1 MGFTKFEKDMAVI
14 AALDNE
20 PNDVGGLTADELKNK
35 FDEAGK
41 ALQEYLNSVLLRELE
56 GSLAAEKL
64 GAVLDGVE
72 MTVQSAIDTLKGDMT
87 GLVMGALPDRSV
99 TGEKL
104 ADAAVGEEKIAAAA
118 VLAEH
123 LSPSARTLF
132 APAYTAGTEDL
143 TAGVSPLATGTIH
156 LVYE

>member
-14 AALDNE
+14 AALDHE

-41 ALQEYLNSVLLRELE
+41 ALQEYLNTVLLRELE

-64 GAVLDGVE
+64 GAVLGGVE
-72 MTVQSAIDTLKGDMT
+72 MTVQSAIDTLKGEMA
-87 GLVMGALPDRSV
+87 GLVLGSLPAGSV
-99 TGEKL
+99 TGAKL
-104 ADAAVGEEKIAAAA
+104 AENAVE
-118 VLAEH
+118 AEH
-123 LSPSARTLF
+123 LSPSARALF
-132 APAYTAGTEDL
+132 TPACAAGTEDL
-143 TAGVSPLATGTIH
+143 TAGVSPLATGALY